1 MGDLTDK
8 EERYLRRQISPVRP
22 LPLSSTLPSDAPR
35 LALREKTP
43 REARPT
49 TTRLHLCSLEPT
61 SQVQPSARW
70 CSAPRYSKRLTR
82 LNPFK
87 LGRVASQA
95 PVLRVRPDIAKCLAR
110 PAPPFATHADRY
122 HRRMLYMY
130 VTQNRLSHYRSKPS
144 RSSQYQQKPRS
155 LKHTPCTRSSGGAL
169 ASLVSKLTFV

>member
-61 SQVQPSARW
+61 SQ
-70 CSAPRYSKRLTR
+70 
-82 LNPFK
+82 

>member
-61 SQVQPSARW
+61 SQ
-70 CSAPRYSKRLTR
+70 
-82 LNPFK
+82 

-122 HRRMLYMY
+122 HRRMLYI
-130 VTQNRLSHYRSKPS
+130 
-144 RSSQYQQKPRS
+144 SQYQQKPRS

-169 ASLVSKLTFV
+169 ASLN